1 MQNNHSEGNLLI
13 VKSMDPVNCDCPCRV
28 LHVIG
33 AMDRG
38 GAETLIMNVYRNIDR
53 SILQFDFLVH
63 EARECDFDPEIRA
76 LGGSIFSIDRL
87 NGINTV
93 SYIKQCRDFFRTHH
107 NYCAVHVHI
116 GSSACF
122 VIKEA
127 KKYGLF
133 CIAHSHNTNPSLS
146 LPEIGFRLFSY
157 PTRYIADY
165 YLACS
170 REAGVDRFGRAVV
183 TSDRFSVLNNGIDVK
198 HYKFSSK
205 TRSSMRRNLGIAPEQ
220 KAICH
225 IGRFSDEKNHEFLLK
240 AFAKCGGGE
249 FDGRLFLIGRGP
261 LRNDMEQLAAE
272 LNIHDKVVFLGVRS
286 DIPDLLMAMDLFVF
300 PSKWEGLGI
309 AAIEAQASGL
319 PCILSPALPDMAVC
333 SPYAYKMDGLN
344 STTTWA
350 ERMVDEPIRADMDRI
365 DGANYVRESG
375 FDIKCTV
382 DSLISLYLDH
392 VAI

>member
-1 MQNNHSEGNLLI
+1 MI
-13 VKSMDPVNCDCPCRV
+13 VKSMEPINNDCPRRV

-63 EARECDFDPEIRA
+63 ETRECDFDSEIRA

-93 SYIKQCRDFFRTHH
+93 SYIKQCRDFFHMHH

-127 KKYGLF
+127 KKFGLF

-170 REAGVDRFGRAVV
+170 REAGVDRFGKAVV
-183 TSDRFSVLNNGIDVK
+183 TSNRFSVLNNGIDVK
-198 HYKFSSK
+198 RYKFSSK
-205 TRSSMRRNLGIAPEQ
+205 LRSSMRRDLGIAPEQ

-249 FDGRLFLIGRGP
+249 FDGRLFLVGRGP

-272 LNIHDKVVFLGVRS
+272 LNIRDKVVFLGVRS

-333 SPYAYKMDGLN
+333 SPYAYKMDSLN
-344 STTTWA
+344 STTAWA
-350 ERMVDEPIRADMDRI
+350 ERMVNEPIRANMDRI
-365 DGANYVRESG
+365 DGVNYVRESG
-375 FDIKCTV
+375 FDIKRTI
-382 DSLISLYLDH
+382 DSLASLYLDH
-392 VAI
+392 AAI

>member
-1 MQNNHSEGNLLI
+1 MI
-13 VKSMDPVNCDCPCRV
+13 VKSMDPVNSDCPRRV

-63 EARECDFDPEIRA
+63 ETRECDFDSEIRA

-87 NGINTV
+87 NGINIV
-93 SYIKQCRDFFRTHH
+93 SYIKQCRVFFRTHH

-127 KKYGLF
+127 KKFGLF

-146 LPEIGFRLFSY
+146 FLEIGFRLFSY

-170 REAGVDRFGRAVV
+170 REAGVDRFGNSVV
-183 TSDRFSVLNNGIDVK
+183 TSNRFSVLNNGIDVK
-198 HYKFSSK
+198 RYKFSSK
-205 TRSSMRRNLGIAPEQ
+205 SRFSMRRDLGIAPEQ

-261 LRNDMEQLAAE
+261 LRNNMEQLAAE
-272 LNIHDKVVFLGVRS
+272 LNIRDKVVFLGVRS

-333 SPYAYKMDGLN
+333 SPFAYKMDSLN
-344 STTTWA
+344 STAAWA
-350 ERMVDEPIRADMDRI
+350 ERMVDEPIRADSDRI
-365 DGANYVRESG
+365 DGVNYVGESG
-375 FDIKCTV
+375 FDITCAAGFLTA
-382 DSLISLYLDH
+382 LYLDH

>member
-1 MQNNHSEGNLLI
+1 MI
-13 VKSMDPVNCDCPCRV
+13 VKSMDPVNSDCPRRV

-63 EARECDFDPEIRA
+63 ETRECDFDSEIRA

-87 NGINTV
+87 NGINIV
-93 SYIKQCRDFFRTHH
+93 SYIKQCRVFFRTHH

-127 KKYGLF
+127 KKFGLF

-146 LPEIGFRLFSY
+146 FLEIGFRLFSY

-170 REAGVDRFGRAVV
+170 REAGVDRFGNSVV
-183 TSDRFSVLNNGIDVK
+183 TSNRFSVLNNGIDVK
-198 HYKFSSK
+198 RYKFSSK
-205 TRSSMRRNLGIAPEQ
+205 SRFSMRRDLGIAPEQ

-261 LRNDMEQLAAE
+261 LRNNMEQLAAE
-272 LNIHDKVVFLGVRS
+272 LNIRDKVVFLGVRS

-319 PCILSPALPDMAVC
+319 PCILSPALPDMAIC
-333 SPYAYKMDGLN
+333 SPYAYKMDSLN
-344 STTTWA
+344 STAAWA
-350 ERMVDEPIRADMDRI
+350 ERMVDEPIRADSDRI
-365 DGANYVRESG
+365 DGVNYVGESG
-375 FDIKCTV
+375 FDITCAAGFLTA
-382 DSLISLYLDH
+382 LYLDH

>member
-1 MQNNHSEGNLLI
+1 MI
-13 VKSMDPVNCDCPCRV
+13 VKSMDPVNSDCPRRV

-63 EARECDFDPEIRA
+63 ETRECDFDSEIRA

-87 NGINTV
+87 NGINIV
-93 SYIKQCRDFFRTHH
+93 SYIKQCRVFFRTHH

-127 KKYGLF
+127 KKFGLF

-146 LPEIGFRLFSY
+146 FLEIGFRLFSY

-170 REAGVDRFGRAVV
+170 REAGVDRFGNSVV
-183 TSDRFSVLNNGIDVK
+183 TSNRFSVLNNGIDVK
-198 HYKFSSK
+198 RYKFSSK
-205 TRSSMRRNLGIAPEQ
+205 SRFSMRRDLGIAPEQ

-261 LRNDMEQLAAE
+261 LRNNMEQLAAE
-272 LNIHDKVVFLGVRS
+272 LNIRDKVVFLGVRS

-333 SPYAYKMDGLN
+333 SPYAYKMDSLN
-344 STTTWA
+344 STAAWA
-350 ERMVDEPIRADMDRI
+350 ERMVDEPIRADSDRI
-365 DGANYVRESG
+365 DGVNYVGESG
-375 FDIKCTV
+375 FDITCAAGFLTA
-382 DSLISLYLDH
+382 LYLDH

>member
-1 MQNNHSEGNLLI
+1 MI
-13 VKSMDPVNCDCPCRV
+13 VKSMDPVNSDCPHRV

-63 EARECDFDPEIRA
+63 ETRECDFDSEIRA

-127 KKYGLF
+127 KKFGLF
-133 CIAHSHNTNPSLS
+133 CIAHSHNTNPGLS
-146 LPEIGFRLFSY
+146 LFEIGFRLFSY

-170 REAGVDRFGRAVV
+170 REAGVDRFGNSVV
-183 TSDRFSVLNNGIDVK
+183 TSNRFSVLNNGIDVK
-198 HYKFSSK
+198 RYKFSSK
-205 TRSSMRRNLGIAPEQ
+205 LRSSIRRDLGIAPEQ

-240 AFAKCGGGE
+240 AFAKCGGGK

-272 LNIHDKVVFLGVRS
+272 LNIRDKVVFLGVRS
-286 DIPDLLMAMDLFVF
+286 DVPDLLMAMDLFVF

-319 PCILSPALPDMAVC
+319 PCILSPALPDMAIC
-333 SPYAYKMDGLN
+333 SPYAYKMDNLN
-344 STTTWA
+344 SVASWA
-350 ERMVDEPIRADMDRI
+350 ERMIDEPIRADSDRI
-365 DGANYVRESG
+365 DGVDNVRESG
-375 FDIKCTV
+375 FDITRAAGF
-382 DSLISLYLDH
+382 LTALYLDH
-392 VAI
+392 IAI

>member
-1 MQNNHSEGNLLI
+1 MI
-13 VKSMDPVNCDCPCRV
+13 VKSMDPVNSDCPRRV

-63 EARECDFDPEIRA
+63 ETRDCDFDSEICA

-87 NGINTV
+87 NGLNTF
-93 SYIKQCRDFFRTHH
+93 SYIKQCRDFFRRHH
-107 NYCAVHVHI
+107 SYCAVHVHI
-116 GSSACF
+116 GSSAYF

-127 KKYGLF
+127 KKFGLF
-133 CIAHSHNTNPSLS
+133 CIAHSHNTSPSLS

-170 REAGVDRFGRAVV
+170 REAGVDRFGKAVV
-183 TSDRFSVLNNGIDVK
+183 TGNSFSVLNNGIDVK
-198 HYKFSSK
+198 RYMFSSK
-205 TRSSMRRNLGIAPEQ
+205 TRSSMRRDLGIAPEQ

-225 IGRFSDEKNHEFLLK
+225 IGRFSEQKNHEFLLR
-240 AFAKCGGGE
+240 AFAECE
-249 FDGRLFLIGRGP
+249 SSHFDGVLFLIGRGP
-261 LRNDMEQLAAE
+261 LRNNLEQLAAE
-272 LNIHDKVVFLGVRS
+272 LNIRDKVVFLGVRS

-309 AAIEAQASGL
+309 AVIEAQASGL
-319 PCILSPALPDMAVC
+319 PCILSPALPDLAVC
-333 SPYAYKMDGLN
+333 SPYAYKMDSLN
-344 STTTWA
+344 STAGWA
-350 ERMVDEPIRADMDRI
+350 ERMIYEPIRTDMDRI
-365 DGANYVRESG
+365 DGVNYVRESG
-375 FDIKCTV
+375 FDIKRTV
-382 DSLISLYLDH
+382 DSLTSLYLDH
-392 VAI
+392 AAS

>member
-1 MQNNHSEGNLLI
+1 MI
-13 VKSMDPVNCDCPCRV
+13 VKSMDPVNSDCPRRV

-63 EARECDFDPEIRA
+63 ETRECDFDSEIRA

-87 NGINTV
+87 NGINIV
-93 SYIKQCRDFFRTHH
+93 SYIKQCRVFFRTHH

-127 KKYGLF
+127 KKFGLF

-146 LPEIGFRLFSY
+146 FLEIGFRLFSY

-170 REAGVDRFGRAVV
+170 REAGVDRFGNSVV
-183 TSDRFSVLNNGIDVK
+183 TSNRFSVLNNGIDVK
-198 HYKFSSK
+198 RYKFSSK
-205 TRSSMRRNLGIAPEQ
+205 SRFSMRRDLGIAPEQ

-225 IGRFSDEKNHEFLLK
+225 IGRFSDPKNHEFLLK

-261 LRNDMEQLAAE
+261 LRNNMEQLAAE
-272 LNIHDKVVFLGVRS
+272 LNIRDKVVFLGVRS

-333 SPYAYKMDGLN
+333 SPYAYKMDSLN
-344 STTTWA
+344 STAAWA
-350 ERMVDEPIRADMDRI
+350 ERMVDEPIRADSDRI
-365 DGANYVRESG
+365 DGVNYVGESG
-375 FDIKCTV
+375 FDITCAAGFLTA
-382 DSLISLYLDH
+382 LYLDH

>member
-1 MQNNHSEGNLLI
+1 MI
-13 VKSMDPVNCDCPCRV
+13 VKSMDPINSDCPRRV

-63 EARECDFDPEIRA
+63 ETRECDFDSEIRS

-87 NGINTV
+87 NGVNTI

-127 KKYGLF
+127 KKFGLF
-133 CIAHSHNTNPSLS
+133 CIAHSHNTNPNLS
-146 LPEIGFRLFSY
+146 LLEIGFRLFSY

-183 TSDRFSVLNNGIDVK
+183 TSNRFSVLNNGIDVK
-198 HYKFSSK
+198 RYKFSSK
-205 TRSSMRRNLGIAPEQ
+205 SRSSMRRDLGIAPEQ

-272 LNIHDKVVFLGVRS
+272 LNIRDKVVFLGVRS

-333 SPYAYKMDGLN
+333 SPYAYKMDSLN
-344 STTTWA
+344 STTVWA
-350 ERMVDEPIRADMDRI
+350 ERMVDEPIRADLDRV
-365 DGANYVRESG
+365 DGVDNVRESG
-375 FDIKCTV
+375 FDIRSTV
-382 DSLISLYLDH
+382 ASLTSLYLNH
-392 VAI
+392 AVS

>member
-1 MQNNHSEGNLLI
+1 MI
-13 VKSMDPVNCDCPCRV
+13 VKSMDPVNSDCPRRV

-38 GAETLIMNVYRNIDR
+38 GAETLIMNVYRHIDR

-63 EARECDFDPEIRA
+63 ETRECDFDSEIRA

-127 KKYGLF
+127 KKFGLF
-133 CIAHSHNTNPSLS
+133 CIAHSHNTNPGLS
-146 LPEIGFRLFSY
+146 LFEIGFRLFSY

-170 REAGVDRFGRAVV
+170 REAGVDRFGNSVV
-183 TSDRFSVLNNGIDVK
+183 TSNRFSVLNNGIDVK
-198 HYKFSSK
+198 RYKFSSK
-205 TRSSMRRNLGIAPEQ
+205 LRSSIRRDLGIAPEQ

-240 AFAKCGGGE
+240 AFAKCGGGK

-261 LRNDMEQLAAE
+261 LRNDMEHLAAE
-272 LNIHDKVVFLGVRS
+272 LNIRDKVVFLGVRS
-286 DIPDLLMAMDLFVF
+286 DVPDLLMAMDLFVF

-319 PCILSPALPDMAVC
+319 PCILSPALPDMAIC
-333 SPYAYKMDGLN
+333 SPYAYKMDNLN
-344 STTTWA
+344 SAASWA
-350 ERMVDEPIRADMDRI
+350 ERMIDEPIRADSDRI
-365 DGANYVRESG
+365 DGADNVRESG
-375 FDIKCTV
+375 FDITRAAGF
-382 DSLISLYLDH
+382 LTALYLDH
-392 VAI
+392 IAI

>member
-1 MQNNHSEGNLLI
+1 MI
-13 VKSMDPVNCDCPCRV
+13 VKSMDPVNSDCPRRV

-63 EARECDFDPEIRA
+63 ETRDCDFDSEIRA

-87 NGINTV
+87 NGLNTF
-93 SYIKQCRDFFRTHH
+93 SYIKQCRDFFRRHH
-107 NYCAVHVHI
+107 SYCAVHVHI
-116 GSSACF
+116 GSSAYF

-127 KKYGLF
+127 KKFGLF
-133 CIAHSHNTNPSLS
+133 CIAHSHNTSPSLS

-170 REAGVDRFGRAVV
+170 REAGVDRFGKAVV
-183 TSDRFSVLNNGIDVK
+183 TGNSFSVLNNGIDVK
-198 HYKFSSK
+198 RYMFSSK
-205 TRSSMRRNLGIAPEQ
+205 TRSSMRRDLGIAPEQ

-225 IGRFSDEKNHEFLLK
+225 IGRFSEQKNHEFLLR
-240 AFAKCGGGE
+240 AFAECE
-249 FDGRLFLIGRGP
+249 SSHFDGVLFLIGRGP
-261 LRNDMEQLAAE
+261 LRNNLEQLAAE
-272 LNIHDKVVFLGVRS
+272 LNIRDKVVFLGVRS

-309 AAIEAQASGL
+309 AVIEAQASGL
-319 PCILSPALPDMAVC
+319 PCILSPALPDLAVC
-333 SPYAYKMDGLN
+333 SPYAYKMDSLN
-344 STTTWA
+344 STAGWA
-350 ERMVDEPIRADMDRI
+350 ERMIYEPIRTDMDRI
-365 DGANYVRESG
+365 DGVNYVRESG
-375 FDIKCTV
+375 FDIKRTV
-382 DSLISLYLDH
+382 DSLTSLYLDH
-392 VAI
+392 AAS

>member
-1 MQNNHSEGNLLI
+1 MI
-13 VKSMDPVNCDCPCRV
+13 VKSMDPINSDCPRRV

-63 EARECDFDPEIRA
+63 ETRECDFDSEIRS
-76 LGGSIFSIDRL
+76 LGGSIYSIDRL
-87 NGINTV
+87 NGINSV
-93 SYIKQCRDFFRTHH
+93 SYIKQCRDFFRKHH
-107 NYCAVHVHI
+107 GYCAVHVHI
-116 GSSACF
+116 GSSAYF

-127 KKYGLF
+127 KKFGLF
-133 CIAHSHNTNPSLS
+133 CIAHSHNTSPDLS

-170 REAGVDRFGRAVV
+170 REAGVDRFGKAVV
-183 TSDRFSVLNNGIDVK
+183 TSNSFSVLNNGIDVER
-198 HYKFSSK
+198 YKFSSK
-205 TRSSMRRNLGIAPEQ
+205 SRSSMRRDLGIAPEQ

-225 IGRFSDEKNHEFLLK
+225 IGRFSEQKNHEFLLR
-240 AFAKCGGGE
+240 AFAECESSHFNGV
-249 FDGRLFLIGRGP
+249 LFLIGRGP
-261 LRNDMEQLAAE
+261 LRNNLEQLAAE
-272 LNIHDKVVFLGVRS
+272 LNIRDKVVFLGVRS

-309 AAIEAQASGL
+309 AVIEAQASGL
-319 PCILSPALPDMAVC
+319 PCILSPALPDLAVC
-333 SPYAYKMDGLN
+333 SPYAYKMDSLN
-344 STTTWA
+344 STAAWA
-350 ERMVDEPIRADMDRI
+350 ERMIDEPIRADTDRP
-365 DGANYVRESG
+365 DGVNNVRRSG
-375 FDIKCTV
+375 FDIKRTV
-382 DSLISLYLDH
+382 DSLASLYLDH

>member
-1 MQNNHSEGNLLI
+1 MI
-13 VKSMDPVNCDCPCRV
+13 VKSMDPINSDCPRRV

-63 EARECDFDPEIRA
+63 ETRECDFDSEIRS

-93 SYIKQCRDFFRTHH
+93 SYVKQCRDFFRMHH

-127 KKYGLF
+127 KKFGLF

-170 REAGVDRFGRAVV
+170 REAGVDRFGKAVV
-183 TSDRFSVLNNGIDVK
+183 TSNRFSVLNNGIDVK
-198 HYKFSSK
+198 RYKFSSK
-205 TRSSMRRNLGIAPEQ
+205 LRSSMRRDLGIAPEQ

-249 FDGRLFLIGRGP
+249 FDGRLFLVGRGP

-272 LNIHDKVVFLGVRS
+272 LNIRDKVVFLGVRS

-333 SPYAYKMDGLN
+333 SPCAYKMDSLN
-344 STTTWA
+344 STTAWA
-350 ERMVDEPIRADMDRI
+350 ERMVDEPIRADSDRI
-365 DGANYVRESG
+365 DGVNNVRESG
-375 FDIKCTV
+375 FDITCAAGFL
-382 DSLISLYLDH
+382 SSLYLNH

>member
-1 MQNNHSEGNLLI
+1 MI
-13 VKSMDPVNCDCPCRV
+13 VKSMDPVNSDCPRRV

-63 EARECDFDPEIRA
+63 ETRVCDFDSEIRA

-87 NGINTV
+87 NGLNTV

-116 GSSACF
+116 GSSAYF

-127 KKYGLF
+127 NKFGLF
-133 CIAHSHNTNPSLS
+133 CIAHSHNTSPNLS

-170 REAGVDRFGRAVV
+170 REAGVDRFGNSVV
-183 TSDRFSVLNNGIDVK
+183 TSNRFSVLNNGIDVK
-198 HYKFSSK
+198 RYMFSSK
-205 TRSSMRRNLGIAPEQ
+205 TRSSMRRDLGIAPEQ

-225 IGRFSDEKNHEFLLK
+225 IGRFSEQKNHEFLLR
-240 AFAKCGGGE
+240 AFAECE
-249 FDGRLFLIGRGP
+249 SSHFDGVLFLIGRGP
-261 LRNDMEQLAAE
+261 LRNNLEQLAAE
-272 LNIHDKVVFLGVRS
+272 LNIRDKVVFLGVRS

-309 AAIEAQASGL
+309 AVIEAQASGL
-319 PCILSPALPDMAVC
+319 PCILSPALPDLAVC
-333 SPYAYKMDGLN
+333 SPYAYKMDSLN
-344 STTTWA
+344 STAGWA
-350 ERMVDEPIRADMDRI
+350 ERMIDEPIRTDTDRI
-365 DGANYVRESG
+365 DGVNYVRESG
-375 FDIKCTV
+375 FDIKRTV

>member
-1 MQNNHSEGNLLI
+1 MI
-13 VKSMDPVNCDCPCRV
+13 VKSMDPVNSDCPRRV

-63 EARECDFDPEIRA
+63 ETRECDFDSEIRA

-87 NGINTV
+87 NGINIV
-93 SYIKQCRDFFRTHH
+93 SYIKQCRVFFRTHH

-127 KKYGLF
+127 KKFGLF

-146 LPEIGFRLFSY
+146 FLEIGFRLFSY

-170 REAGVDRFGRAVV
+170 REAGVDRFGNSVV
-183 TSDRFSVLNNGIDVK
+183 TSNRFSVLNNGIDVK
-198 HYKFSSK
+198 RYKFSSK
-205 TRSSMRRNLGIAPEQ
+205 SRFSMRRDLGIAPEQ

-261 LRNDMEQLAAE
+261 LRNNMEQLAAE
-272 LNIHDKVVFLGVRS
+272 LNIRDKVVFLGVRS

-319 PCILSPALPDMAVC
+319 PCILSPALPDMAIC
-333 SPYAYKMDGLN
+333 SPYAYKMDSLN
-344 STTTWA
+344 STAAWA
-350 ERMVDEPIRADMDRI
+350 ERMVDEPIRADLDRI
-365 DGANYVRESG
+365 DGVNYVGESG
-375 FDIKCTV
+375 FDITCAAGFLTA
-382 DSLISLYLDH
+382 LYLDH

>member
-1 MQNNHSEGNLLI
+1 MI
-13 VKSMDPVNCDCPCRV
+13 VKSMDPVSCDCPHRV

-63 EARECDFDPEIRA
+63 ETRECDFDSEIRS

-93 SYIKQCRDFFRTHH
+93 SYIKQCRDFFRMHH

-116 GSSACF
+116 GSSAYF

-127 KKYGLF
+127 KKFGLF
-133 CIAHSHNTNPSLS
+133 CIAHSHNTSPSLS

-170 REAGVDRFGRAVV
+170 REAGVDRFGKAVV
-183 TSDRFSVLNNGIDVK
+183 TSNSFSVLNNGIDVK
-198 HYKFSSK
+198 RYIFSSK
-205 TRSSMRRNLGIAPEQ
+205 SRSSMRRDLGIAPEQ

-225 IGRFSDEKNHEFLLK
+225 IGRFSEEKNHEFLLR
-240 AFAKCGGGE
+240 AFAECKSSH
-249 FDGRLFLIGRGP
+249 FDGVLFLIGRGP
-261 LRNDMEQLAAE
+261 LRNNLEQLAAE
-272 LNIHDKVVFLGVRS
+272 LNIRDKVIFLGVRS

-333 SPYAYKMDGLN
+333 SPYAYKMDSLN
-344 STTTWA
+344 STTAWA
-350 ERMVDEPIRADMDRI
+350 ERMIDEPIRADSDRI
-365 DGANYVRESG
+365 DGVNYVRESG
-375 FDIKCTV
+375 FDIKRTV
-382 DSLISLYLDH
+382 DSLTSLYLDH
-392 VAI
+392 AAI

>member
-1 MQNNHSEGNLLI
+1 MI
-13 VKSMDPVNCDCPCRV
+13 VKSMDPVNSDCPRRV

-63 EARECDFDPEIRA
+63 ETRECDFDSEIRA

-93 SYIKQCRDFFRTHH
+93 SYIKQCRDFFCTHH

-127 KKYGLF
+127 KKFGLF

-146 LPEIGFRLFSY
+146 LLEIGFRLFSY

-170 REAGVDRFGRAVV
+170 REAGVDRFGNSVV
-183 TSDRFSVLNNGIDVK
+183 TSNRFSVLNNGIDVK
-198 HYKFSSK
+198 RYKFSSK
-205 TRSSMRRNLGIAPEQ
+205 TRSSMRRDLGIAPEQ
-220 KAICH
+220 KALCH
-225 IGRFSDEKNHEFLLK
+225 IGRFSDEKNHEFLLT
-240 AFAKCGGGE
+240 AFSKCGGGD

-261 LRNDMEQLAAE
+261 LRNDTEQLAAE
-272 LNIHDKVVFLGVRS
+272 LNIRDKVVFLGVRS

-333 SPYAYKMDGLN
+333 SPYAYKMDSLN
-344 STTTWA
+344 STSAWA
-350 ERMVDEPIRADMDRI
+350 ERMVDEPIRADSDRI
-365 DGANYVRESG
+365 DGVNYVGESG
-375 FDIKCTV
+375 FDITCAVGFLTA
-382 DSLISLYLDH
+382 LYLDH

>member
-1 MQNNHSEGNLLI
+1 
-13 VKSMDPVNCDCPCRV
+13 MDPVNSDCPRRV

-63 EARECDFDPEIRA
+63 ETRECDFDSEIRA

-87 NGINTV
+87 NGINIV
-93 SYIKQCRDFFRTHH
+93 SYIKQCRVFFRTHH

-127 KKYGLF
+127 KKFGLF

-146 LPEIGFRLFSY
+146 FLEIGFRLFSY

-170 REAGVDRFGRAVV
+170 REAGVDRFGNSVV
-183 TSDRFSVLNNGIDVK
+183 TSNRFSVLNNGIDVK
-198 HYKFSSK
+198 RYKFSSK
-205 TRSSMRRNLGIAPEQ
+205 SRFSMRRDLGIAPEQ

-261 LRNDMEQLAAE
+261 LRNNMEQLAAE
-272 LNIHDKVVFLGVRS
+272 LNIRDKVVFLGVRS

-333 SPYAYKMDGLN
+333 SPFAYKMDSLN
-344 STTTWA
+344 STAAWA
-350 ERMVDEPIRADMDRI
+350 ERMVDEPIRADSDRI
-365 DGANYVRESG
+365 DGVNYVGESG
-375 FDIKCTV
+375 FDITCAAGFLTA
-382 DSLISLYLDH
+382 LYLDH

>member
-1 MQNNHSEGNLLI
+1 MI
-13 VKSMDPVNCDCPCRV
+13 VKSMDPVYSDCPRRV

-63 EARECDFDPEIRA
+63 ETRDCDFDSEIRA

-87 NGINTV
+87 NGLNTV
-93 SYIKQCRDFFRTHH
+93 SYIKQCRDFFRKHH
-107 NYCAVHVHI
+107 SYCAVHVHI
-116 GSSACF
+116 GSSAYF

-127 KKYGLF
+127 KKFGLF
-133 CIAHSHNTNPSLS
+133 CIAHSHNTSPNLS

-170 REAGVDRFGRAVV
+170 REAGVDRFGKAVV
-183 TSDRFSVLNNGIDVK
+183 TSNSFSVLNNGIDVK
-198 HYKFSSK
+198 RYKFSSK
-205 TRSSMRRNLGIAPEQ
+205 SRSSMRRDLGIAPEQ

-225 IGRFSDEKNHEFLLK
+225 IGRFSEQKNHEFLLR
-240 AFAKCGGGE
+240 AFAECE
-249 FDGRLFLIGRGP
+249 SSHFDGVLFLIGRGP
-261 LRNDMEQLAAE
+261 LRNNLEQLAAE
-272 LNIHDKVVFLGVRS
+272 LNIRDKVVFLGVRS

-309 AAIEAQASGL
+309 AVIEAQASGL
-319 PCILSPALPDMAVC
+319 PCILSPALPDLAVC
-333 SPYAYKMDGLN
+333 SPYAYKMDSLN
-344 STTTWA
+344 STAGWA
-350 ERMVDEPIRADMDRI
+350 ERMIDEPIRTDMDRI
-365 DGANYVRESG
+365 DGVNYVRESG
-375 FDIKCTV
+375 FDIKRTV
-382 DSLISLYLDH
+382 DSLTSLYLNH
-392 VAI
+392 AAS

>member
-1 MQNNHSEGNLLI
+1 MI
-13 VKSMDPVNCDCPCRV
+13 VKSMDPVNYDCPCRV

-240 AFAKCGGGE
+240 AFAKCDCGE

-350 ERMVDEPIRADMDRI
+350 GRMVDEPIRTDMDRI

>member
-1 MQNNHSEGNLLI
+1 MI
-13 VKSMDPVNCDCPCRV
+13 VKSMDPVNSDCPCRV

-63 EARECDFDPEIRA
+63 ETRECDFDSEIRA

-127 KKYGLF
+127 KKFGLF

-170 REAGVDRFGRAVV
+170 REAGVDRFGKAVV
-183 TSDRFSVLNNGIDVK
+183 TSNSFSVLNNGIDVK
-198 HYKFSSK
+198 RYKFSSK
-205 TRSSMRRNLGIAPEQ
+205 SRSSMRRDLGIAPEQ

-261 LRNDMEQLAAE
+261 LRNDMEQLATD
-272 LNIHDKVVFLGVRS
+272 LNIRDIVVFLGVRS
-286 DIPDLLMAMDLFVF
+286 DVPDLLMAMDLFVF

-333 SPYAYKMDGLN
+333 SPYAYKMDSLN
-344 STTTWA
+344 STTAWA
-350 ERMVDEPIRADMDRI
+350 ERMIDEPIRADSDRV
-365 DGANYVRESG
+365 DGVDNVRESG
-375 FDIKCTV
+375 FDIRSTV
-382 DSLISLYLDH
+382 TSLTSLYLDH
-392 VAI
+392 AAS

>member
-1 MQNNHSEGNLLI
+1 MI
-13 VKSMDPVNCDCPCRV
+13 VKSMDPINSDCPRRV

-63 EARECDFDPEIRA
+63 ETRECDFDSEIRA

-93 SYIKQCRDFFRTHH
+93 SYIKQCRDFFRMHH

-127 KKYGLF
+127 KKFGLF
-133 CIAHSHNTNPSLS
+133 CIAHSHNTNPKLS
-146 LPEIGFRLFSY
+146 LLEIGFRLFSY

-170 REAGVDRFGRAVV
+170 RQAGVDRFGKAVV
-183 TSDRFSVLNNGIDVK
+183 TSNRFSVLNNGIDVNC
-198 HYKFSSK
+198 YKFSSK
-205 TRSSMRRNLGIAPEQ
+205 SRSSMRRDLGIAPEQ

-261 LRNDMEQLAAE
+261 LRNDMEQLATD
-272 LNIHDKVVFLGVRS
+272 LNIRDKVVFLGVRS
-286 DIPDLLMAMDLFVF
+286 DVPDLLMAMDLFVF

-333 SPYAYKMDGLN
+333 SPYAYKMDSLN
-344 STTTWA
+344 STTAWA
-350 ERMVDEPIRADMDRI
+350 ERMVNEPIRADSDRI
-365 DGANYVRESG
+365 DGVNYVGESG
-375 FDIKCTV
+375 FDITCAAGFLTA
-382 DSLISLYLDH
+382 LYLDH

>member
-1 MQNNHSEGNLLI
+1 MI
-13 VKSMDPVNCDCPCRV
+13 VKSMDPVNSDCPRRV

-63 EARECDFDPEIRA
+63 ETRVCDFDSEIRA

-87 NGINTV
+87 NGLNTV

-116 GSSACF
+116 GSSAYF

-127 KKYGLF
+127 KKFGLF
-133 CIAHSHNTNPSLS
+133 CIAHSHNTSPNLS

-170 REAGVDRFGRAVV
+170 REAGVDRFGNSVV
-183 TSDRFSVLNNGIDVK
+183 TSNRFSVLNNGIDVK
-198 HYKFSSK
+198 RYMFSSK
-205 TRSSMRRNLGIAPEQ
+205 TRSSMRRDLGIAPEQ

-225 IGRFSDEKNHEFLLK
+225 IGRFSEQKNHEFLLR
-240 AFAKCGGGE
+240 AFAECE
-249 FDGRLFLIGRGP
+249 SSHFDGVLFLIGRGP
-261 LRNDMEQLAAE
+261 LRNNLEQLAAE
-272 LNIHDKVVFLGVRS
+272 LNIRDKVVFLGVRS

-309 AAIEAQASGL
+309 AVIEAQASGL
-319 PCILSPALPDMAVC
+319 PCILSPALPDLAVC
-333 SPYAYKMDGLN
+333 SPYAYKMDSLN
-344 STTTWA
+344 STAGWA
-350 ERMVDEPIRADMDRI
+350 ERMIDEPIRTDTDRI
-365 DGANYVRESG
+365 DGVNYVRESG

>member
-1 MQNNHSEGNLLI
+1 MI
-13 VKSMDPVNCDCPCRV
+13 VKSMDPVNSDCPRRV

-63 EARECDFDPEIRA
+63 ETRECDFDSEIRA

-87 NGINTV
+87 NGINIV
-93 SYIKQCRDFFRTHH
+93 SYIKQCRVFFRTHH

-116 GSSACF
+116 GSSACS

-127 KKYGLF
+127 KKFGLF

-146 LPEIGFRLFSY
+146 FLEIGFRLFSY

-170 REAGVDRFGRAVV
+170 REAGVDRFGNSVV
-183 TSDRFSVLNNGIDVK
+183 TSNRFSVLNNGIDVK
-198 HYKFSSK
+198 RYKFSSK
-205 TRSSMRRNLGIAPEQ
+205 SRFSMRRDLGIAPEQ

-261 LRNDMEQLAAE
+261 LRNNMEQLAAE
-272 LNIHDKVVFLGVRS
+272 LNIRDKVVFLGVRS

-333 SPYAYKMDGLN
+333 SPYAYKMDSLN
-344 STTTWA
+344 STAAWA
-350 ERMVDEPIRADMDRI
+350 ERMVDEPIRADSDRI
-365 DGANYVRESG
+365 DGVNYVGESG
-375 FDIKCTV
+375 FDITCAAGFLTA
-382 DSLISLYLDH
+382 LYLDH

>member
-1 MQNNHSEGNLLI
+1 
-13 VKSMDPVNCDCPCRV
+13 MDPVNSDCPRRV

-63 EARECDFDPEIRA
+63 ETRECDFDSEIRA

-87 NGINTV
+87 NGINIV
-93 SYIKQCRDFFRTHH
+93 SYIKQCRVFFRTHH

-127 KKYGLF
+127 KKFGLF

-146 LPEIGFRLFSY
+146 FLEIGFRLFSY

-170 REAGVDRFGRAVV
+170 REAGVDRFGNSVV
-183 TSDRFSVLNNGIDVK
+183 TSNRFSVLNNGIDVK
-198 HYKFSSK
+198 RYKFSSK
-205 TRSSMRRNLGIAPEQ
+205 SRFSMRRDLGIAPEQ

-261 LRNDMEQLAAE
+261 LRNNMEQLAAE
-272 LNIHDKVVFLGVRS
+272 LNIRDKVVFLGVRS

-319 PCILSPALPDMAVC
+319 PCILSPALPDMAIC
-333 SPYAYKMDGLN
+333 SPYAYKMDSLN
-344 STTTWA
+344 STAAWA
-350 ERMVDEPIRADMDRI
+350 ERMVDEPIRADSDRI
-365 DGANYVRESG
+365 DGVNYVGESG
-375 FDIKCTV
+375 FDITCAAGFLTA
-382 DSLISLYLDH
+382 LYLDH

>member
-1 MQNNHSEGNLLI
+1 MI
-13 VKSMDPVNCDCPCRV
+13 VKSMDPINSDCPRRV

-63 EARECDFDPEIRA
+63 ETRECDFDSEIRA

-93 SYIKQCRDFFRTHH
+93 SYIKQCRDFFRMHH

-127 KKYGLF
+127 KKFGLF
-133 CIAHSHNTNPSLS
+133 CIAHSHNTNPKLS
-146 LPEIGFRLFSY
+146 LLEIGFRLFSY

-170 REAGVDRFGRAVV
+170 RQAGVDRFGKAVV
-183 TSDRFSVLNNGIDVK
+183 TSNRFSVLNNGIDVNC
-198 HYKFSSK
+198 YKFSSK
-205 TRSSMRRNLGIAPEQ
+205 SRSSMRRDLGIAPEQ

-261 LRNDMEQLAAE
+261 LRNDMEQLATD
-272 LNIHDKVVFLGVRS
+272 LNIRDKVVFLGVRS
-286 DIPDLLMAMDLFVF
+286 DVPDLLMAMDLFVF

-333 SPYAYKMDGLN
+333 SPYAYKMDSLN
-344 STTTWA
+344 STTAWA
-350 ERMVDEPIRADMDRI
+350 ERMVNEPIRADLDRI
-365 DGANYVRESG
+365 DGVNYVGESG
-375 FDIKCTV
+375 FDITCAAGFLTA
-382 DSLISLYLDH
+382 LYLDH